1 LPTDE
6 SRWYVGGPDKKAYG
20 PYGFSRLR
28 DYVKAGKVKPD
39 SFLLEEGSTEWVRAA
54 SVPGL
59 FMEPLPALE
68 PPPPPSP
75 SPVPVQPTASPST
88 PVKPFVRTRFAYT
101 LVAVAF
107 LACSL
112 YQCSGVGERSTSGAA
127 ANFIRVWDPFT
138 AGLLLLN
145 AAILIQ
151 VLGILEKRDR

>member
-1 LPTDE
+1 MPTDE

-20 PYGFSRLR
+20 PYAFSRLR

-75 SPVPVQPTASPST
+75 ST
-88 PVKPFVRTRFAYT
+88 PVKPFVRTRFAYK

-112 YQCSGVGERSTSGAA
+112 YQCSGVGELSKSGEA

-145 AAILIQ
+145 AAILSQ

>member
-20 PYGFSRLR
+20 PYAFSRLR

-39 SFLLEEGSTEWVRAA
+39 SFLLAEGSTEWVRAA

-75 SPVPVQPTASPST
+75 ST
-88 PVKPFVRTRFAYT
+88 PVKPFVRTRFAYK

-112 YQCSGVGERSTSGAA
+112 YQCSGVGELSRSGEA

>member
-1 LPTDE
+1 LSTDE
-6 SRWYVGGPDKKAYG
+6 SRWYVGGPDKKPYG

-28 DYVKAGKVKPD
+28 DYVKAGKIKPD

-59 FMEPLPALE
+59 FMEPLPALV
-68 PPPPPSP
+68 PPPPP

-88 PVKPFVRTRFAYT
+88 PAKPVVRTRLAYT

-112 YQCSGVGERSTSGAA
+112 YQCSGVGERSASGAA

-151 VLGILEKRDR
+151 ILGILEKRDR

>member
-1 LPTDE
+1 MSTDE
-6 SRWYVGGPDKKAYG
+6 SRWYVGGPDKKPYG

-28 DYVKAGKVKPD
+28 DYVKAGKIKPD

-59 FMEPLPALE
+59 FMEPIPVLV
-68 PPPPPSP
+68 PPPPISP
-75 SPVPVQPTASPST
+75 SPVSVQPTVSPSA
-88 PVKPFVRTRFAYT
+88 PVKPVARTRLAYT
-101 LVAVAF
+101 LVAIAF

-112 YQCSGVGERSTSGAA
+112 YQCSGVGERGTGGGA

-145 AAILIQ
+145 AGILIQ
-151 VLGILEKRDR
+151 ILGILEKRDR